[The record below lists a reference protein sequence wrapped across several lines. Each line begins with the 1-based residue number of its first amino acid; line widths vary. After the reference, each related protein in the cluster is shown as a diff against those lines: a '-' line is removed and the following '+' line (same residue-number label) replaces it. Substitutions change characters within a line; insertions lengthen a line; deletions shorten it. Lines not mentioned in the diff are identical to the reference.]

1 MNKII
6 NKIINNCLLAGDR
19 FMPETHLRQPIFTYS
34 ACVSLTKIIK
44 NKKINKQE
52 TQDTFI
58 KIN

>member
-1 MNKII
+1 
-6 NKIINNCLLAGDR
+6 
-19 FMPETHLRQPIFTYS
+19 MPETHLRQPIFTYS